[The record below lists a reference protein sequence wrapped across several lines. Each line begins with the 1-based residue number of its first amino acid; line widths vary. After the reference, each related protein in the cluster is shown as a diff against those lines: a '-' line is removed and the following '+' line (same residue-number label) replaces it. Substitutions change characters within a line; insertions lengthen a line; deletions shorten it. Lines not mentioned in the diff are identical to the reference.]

1 MTLQKPVTIIQ
12 EYRTVYSV
20 VMICFPGEV
29 GYRRSD
35 VRPSRTP
42 AVYDHPLFPLSP
54 FCGVIYLYLYKHHL
68 LALNNGPENFSDM
81 NACA

>member
-42 AVYDHPLFPLSP
+42 AVYDHPLFS
-54 FCGVIYLYLYKHHL
+54 
-68 LALNNGPENFSDM
+68 S
-81 NACA
+81 